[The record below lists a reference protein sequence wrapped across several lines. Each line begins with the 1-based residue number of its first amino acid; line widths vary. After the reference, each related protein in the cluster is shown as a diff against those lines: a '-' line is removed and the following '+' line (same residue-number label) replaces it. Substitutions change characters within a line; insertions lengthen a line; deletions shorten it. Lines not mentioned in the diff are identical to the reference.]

1 MSAKEAEE
9 KTKVTTTE
17 KDDDIPKLQSTTMV
31 KTNDENKDEKKK
43 EGEHTIEEID
53 QELNK
58 LRPKSPSPNTKRR
71 INEEEKE
78 KDREV
83 QEHKKHETTP
93 AVTEIQKSETKDVSH
108 RGDNELI
115 PNQPD
120 PTINDDVKIPVLN
133 ERGDVELKPQQG
145 SALNKHENPTAP
157 PSNNTQSSTDNKEP
171 KQ

>member
-1 MSAKEAEE
+1 
-9 KTKVTTTE
+9 
-17 KDDDIPKLQSTTMV
+17 MV
-31 KTNDENKDEKKK
+31 KTNDENKNEKK

-71 INEEEKE
+71 INAEEKE
-78 KDREV
+78 KDHEV
-83 QEHKKHETTP
+83 QEHKKHETAP
-93 AVTEIQKSETKDVSH
+93 ATTEIQKSETKDASH
-108 RGDNELI
+108 HNDNELI

-145 SALNKHENPTAP
+145 SALNKHENATAP
-157 PSNNTQSSTDNKEP
+157 PSNNTQSSAENKEA